1 MERNSQIQRA
11 VRQTLVMSA
20 VAAAATLPAQ
30 AQETADEVDTIVVTG
45 SRIRTA
51 NLEGTSPVTQVT
63 AEDIATAGV
72 TRVEDLVNQ
81 LPQAF
86 AAQNSTVSNGATGA
100 ATVSLRN
107 LGANRT
113 LVLVDGKRMPY
124 GSVNDS
130 AADLNQIPGAMVE
143 RVEILTGGA
152 SAVYGSDAVAGVVN
166 FIMKKDFEGVQLDA
180 QYGFYQHKNDFG
192 GPGAVKLRD
201 VIAGRGEDNPAQFAL
216 PDDNVTDGESIEA
229 SILVGASTEDGRGN
243 ITAYATVRDNEKVLQ
258 RDRDYSACTLL
269 PSVGI
274 YYDPIEVFDSFACG
288 GSSTAYP
295 ARFISFANGA
305 DVTVDQAAGNEFR
318 PWGGA
323 VDQYNFGPLNFYQR
337 PDTRYSLGALGHYEL
352 AEYADVYT
360 QLMFND
366 YESTAQIAPGGE
378 FLGEQTLQINCDNA
392 MMSAQQLATIGCTAP
407 TDFIP
412 MLIGRRNVE
421 GGGRQDTFHNTG
433 FRGVV
438 GIRGAISENWDYD
451 ASAQYSKGNFAGRTL
466 NRFVLERS
474 ARALDVIADPD
485 PESATFGQPVCRSV
499 VDGTDPNC
507 VPYNIFDLSNPP
519 TQAAL
524 DYLQAPTIS
533 SARID
538 QEIYTASVTGDLG
551 GIGLQSP
558 FAGESIALAVGV
570 ERRTDRVE
578 FVPDLLLQTQAIG
591 GQGGPV
597 TPLNGSAKVTDYFAE
612 LRVPLVQDAPF
623 ADQLSVDM
631 AYRYSDYEDLST
643 DTYKIGMD
651 WAPIEDVRFR
661 GSFQRAVRA
670 ANVIELFTA
679 QGFNLFDGTPT
690 TDPCGPAQTA
700 TLQQCTDTGVP
711 LTVGG
716 EPGYG
721 NGLLVSPAGQYN
733 FLQGG
738 NPDLVPEESD
748 TYTYGVILQ
757 PRFLPKLA
765 MSIDYFDIEIT
776 DAVSTFGPLNAIA
789 ACYENNDPLAC
800 ANIVRDPATGALWIG
815 DGHVRD
821 LNINTGGFE
830 TKGWDLSLTYSG
842 VEMGR
847 FGSLNFS
854 LTGTLVD
861 ELVED
866 PGGGFAPYDCSG
878 MYSGECDTPTPEWRH
893 HFRIGWESPWN
904 VDMSLTWR
912 YYDAVELIQALSP
925 EQLDFEL
932 EEQNYFDLAAEW
944 HVTEKAS
951 VLLGVNNI
959 LDEDPPL
966 TTFPGTTGNGNTYP
980 QTYDALG
987 RWIFLRGSI
996 GF

>member
-1 MERNSQIQRA
+1 MERNSQIRRA

-20 VAAAATLPAQ
+20 VATAATLPAH
-30 AQETADEVDTIVVTG
+30 AQEADEVDTIVVTG

-63 AEDIATAGV
+63 AEDIATQGV
-72 TRVEDLVNQ
+72 TRVEDLVTQ

-86 AAQNSTVSNGATGA
+86 ASENSNVSNGATGA

-113 LVLVDGKRMPY
+113 LVLIDGKRMPY
-124 GSVNDS
+124 GSTSDS
-130 AADLNQIPGAMVE
+130 AADLNQIPAAKVE
-143 RVEILTGGA
+143 RVEVLTGGA

-180 QYGFYQHKNDFG
+180 QYGFYQHKNSFD
-192 GPGAVKLRD
+192 GPGVTKLRD
-201 VIAGRGEDNPAQFAL
+201 VIAGRGATNPDQFKL

-243 ITAYATVRDNEKVLQ
+243 ITAYATARDNKKVLQ
-258 RDRDYSACTLL
+258 RDRDFSACALNPTFN
-269 PSVGI
+269 V
-274 YYDPIEVFDSFACG
+274 YYDIVYDSFVCG
-288 GSSTAYP
+288 GSSTSYP
-295 ARFISFANGA
+295 GRFTPFNAAGTDTLGNF
-305 DVTVDQAAGNEFR
+305 TVDNTNEFR
-318 PWGGA
+318 PLTG
-323 VDQYNFGPLNFYQR
+323 DDLYNFGPLNFYQR

-360 QLMFND
+360 QLMYND
-366 YESTAQIAPGGE
+366 YDSTALIAPGGE
-378 FLGEQTLQINCDNA
+378 FVGEQTFEIHCDNP
-392 MMSAQQLATIGCTAP
+392 MLSAQQGATVGCTDPDETVA
-407 TDFIP
+407 

-421 GGGRQDTFHNTG
+421 GGGRADTFHNTG
-433 FRGVV
+433 FRGVL
-438 GIRGAISENWDYD
+438 GLRGAISENWNYD
-451 ASAQYSKGNFAGRTL
+451 VSAQYSKGNFSGRTL

-474 ARALDVIADPD
+474 QRAIDAVLDPD
-485 PESATFGQPVCRSV
+485 PESATFGQPVCRSFL
-499 VDGTDPNC
+499 DGSDPNC
-507 VPYNIFDLSNPP
+507 VPYNIFDLSSPP
-519 TQAAL
+519 TDAVL
-524 DYLQAPTIS
+524 TYLQAPTIS
-533 SARID
+533 TATID
-538 QEIYTASVTGDLG
+538 QSIYTATVTGDLG

-558 FAGESIALAVGV
+558 FAGEALALAVGV
-570 ERRTDRVE
+570 ERRSDRVE

-591 GQGGPV
+591 GQGGPI
-597 TPLNGSAKVTDYFAE
+597 TALNGSARVTDYFAE

-623 ADQLSVDM
+623 ADQLNLDM
-631 AYRYSDYEDLST
+631 AYRYSDYEDTTT

-651 WAPIEDVRFR
+651 WAPIEDIRFR
-661 GSFQRAVRA
+661 GSYQRAVRA

-679 QGFNLFDGTPT
+679 QGFNLFDMPADG
-690 TDPCGPAQTA
+690 DPCGPAQTA
-700 TLQQCTDTGVP
+700 TLQQCLDTGVP
-711 LTVGG
+711 AAF
-716 EPGYG
+716 YG
-721 NGLLVSPAGQYN
+721 NGLLVSPAGQYS

-738 NPDLVPEESD
+738 NPDLAPEESD

-776 DAVSTFGPLNAIA
+776 DAVSTFGPQNAII

-800 ANIVRDPATGALWIG
+800 ANIDRDPATGALWIG
-815 DGHVRD
+815 SGNVRD
-821 LNINTGGFE
+821 LNINTGGFQ
-830 TKGWDLSLTYSG
+830 TKGWDLSVAYSG

-847 FGSLNFS
+847 FGSLNFN

-866 PGGGFAPYDCSG
+866 PGGGFAPFDCAG
-878 MYSGECDTPTPEWRH
+878 MYSGECGAGRGIPNPEWRH

-904 VDMSLTWR
+904 VDASLTWR
-912 YYDAVELIQALSP
+912 YYDSVELFRANSP

-932 EEQNYFDLAAEW
+932 DEQNYFDLTAEW

-951 VLLGVNNI
+951 VLLGINNV

-966 TTFPGTTGNGNTYP
+966 SGAVGTDGNGNTYP